1 MASAKTAELKS
12 LKWPTA
18 AVDLTGD
25 GVPVQLDK
33 LLQSLQLVATDED
46 RDIST
51 AKSWN
56 VETPASMQVIKSGAL
71 GITKNSIAWIGSV
84 GGITGASAAIA
95 GVLTTFVGDVGEPV
109 TIALMGSAALILSS
123 VAIALALFVKGDLEA
138 RGVATAAR
146 HQGRADVVS
155 AFLAATG
162 AMPSKKKPEVAP
174 ASGRTLLDDFL
185 EVLRAYPDKVV
196 SRQQARQRLSWSS
209 VYGGTRPTT
218 NCGADRHPGLTRRD
232 RPTRSPVLRQHPRE
246 PTTRV
251 GVLTE
256 AQKYGSCLIL
266 GRPAALLSPSPEWD
280 LLSQLLVG
288 HRLRNRSVCGR

>member
-1 MASAKTAELKS
+1 MASAKTADLKS

-25 GVPVQLDK
+25 GVPVPLDK

-51 AKSWN
+51 AKSWKA
-56 VETPASMQVIKSGAL
+56 ETPASMQVIKSGAL
-71 GITKNSIAWIGSV
+71 GITKNSIAWVGSV
-84 GGITGASAAIA
+84 GGITGASTAIA

-162 AMPSKKKPEVAP
+162 TMPSKKKPEGAP
-174 ASGRTLLDDFL
+174 TNERTLIDDFL
-185 EVLRAYPDKVV
+185 EALRAYPDKVRV
-196 SRQQARQRLSWSS
+196 TTASKTTPVVVKRVWRHSTNDELRLLI
-209 VYGGTRPTT
+209 GTQGSQDEIGLNEITGFTT
-218 NCGADRHPGLTRRD
+218 A
-232 RPTRSPVLRQHPRE
+232 S
-246 PTTRV
+246 
-251 GVLTE
+251 
-256 AQKYGSCLIL
+256 A
-266 GRPAALLSPSPEWD
+266 
-280 LLSQLLVG
+280 
-288 HRLRNRSVCGR
+288 